1 MSGTLII
8 VGSSNT
14 PGRKDYTGAFL
25 PEVKNYQKV
34 RGEAHAIVQFNNKLP
49 FAKRYADLAQKLH
62 DHRSSFFD
70 NIVFFCHGWAD
81 GIQAG
86 LTRKSVPKFLTEFG
100 DLYTDGALHVVLFC
114 CSTGDD
120 DDDDDEQA
128 AGTQLRDDG
137 NLGEGSFADVWRDEL
152 CKHGSSNCRVVAH
165 RTAGHTTRNPHVIVF
180 EGNGSPIGG
189 VGGVMPISPAGDK
202 KLWRT
207 WVQMLKTDFRFRFPY
222 MTVTQ
227 IQEAVLKEAAKK

>member
-1 MSGTLII
+1 MKTLII
-8 VGSSNT
+8 MGSSNT

-25 PEVKNYQKV
+25 PEATAYQKV
-34 RGEAHAIVQFNNKLP
+34 HGQADDIIHFDNQLP
-49 FAKRYADLAQKLH
+49 FSKRYADL
-62 DHRSSFFD
+62 
-70 NIVFFCHGWAD
+70 V
-81 GIQAG
+81 
-86 LTRKSVPKFLTEFG
+86 TRKSVSKLLTEFE

-120 DDDDDEQA
+120 DDDDDEQG

-152 CKHGSSNCRVVAH
+152 CKHGSTNCRVVAH
-165 RTAGHTTRNPHVIVF
+165 RTAGHTTKNPNVIIF
-180 EGNGSPIGG
+180 DGNFSPTGG
-189 VGGVMPISPAGDK
+189 IGGVMPISPAGDK

-222 MTVTQ
+222 MTTVE
-227 IQEAVLKEAAKK
+227 IRNAVAQQAAKK

>member
-1 MSGTLII
+1 MKTLII
-8 VGSSNT
+8 MGSSNT

-25 PEVKNYQKV
+25 PEATAYQKV
-34 RGEAHAIVQFNNKLP
+34 HGQADDIIHFDNQLP
-49 FAKRYADLAQKLH
+49 FSKRYADLAKKLH
-62 DHRSSFFD
+62 QLPTQFYDR
-70 NIVFFCHGWAD
+70 IVVFCHGWAD

-86 LTRKSVPKFLTEFG
+86 VTRKSVSKLLTEFE

-120 DDDDDEQA
+120 DDDDDEQG

-152 CKHGSSNCRVVAH
+152 CKHGSTNCRVVAH
-165 RTAGHTTRNPHVIVF
+165 RTAGHTTKNPNVIIF
-180 EGNGSPIGG
+180 DGNFSPTGG
-189 VGGVMPISPAGDK
+189 IGGVMPISPAGDK

-222 MTVTQ
+222 MTTVE
-227 IQEAVLKEAAKK
+227 IRNAVAQQAAKK